1 MPDRRTMRDRAR
13 AMRKAPTEAERA
25 MWRLLRLERLGVKFR
40 RQAWLGDYIADF
52 VCFSPRLVVEVDGS
66 QHAGSDY
73 DATRDAAF
81 QAHGYKVLRFWNGEV
96 LRNPDGVCRTILAAM
111 GRNELVGDAP
121 RSPAQ
126 EPAALPRLRC
136 AGPSYPSRG

>member
-1 MPDRRTMRDRAR
+1 MRDRAR
-13 AMRKAPTEAERA
+13 SMRKAATPAERA

-40 RQAWLGDYIADF
+40 RQAWFGDYIADF

-66 QHAGSDY
+66 QHADSAY
-73 DATRDAAF
+73 DAVRDAAF
-81 QAHGYKVLRFWNGEV
+81 SARGYRVLRFWNNEV
-96 LRNPDGVCRTILAAM
+96 LRNPDGVCRAILAAM
-111 GRNELVGDAP
+111 GRNELAGVAP

-136 AGPSYPSRG
+136 AGLSYPPEG